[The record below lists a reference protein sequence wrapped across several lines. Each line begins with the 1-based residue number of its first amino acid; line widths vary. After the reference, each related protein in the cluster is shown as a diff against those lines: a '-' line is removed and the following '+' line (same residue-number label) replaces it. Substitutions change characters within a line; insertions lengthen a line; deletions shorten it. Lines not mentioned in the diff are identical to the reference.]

1 MKKTT
6 THDVGHPGP
15 RHGLGQAQ
23 KCDRV
28 KYTEYYP
35 LILSIRYRLTPRQ
48 GQIIKTE

>member
-15 RHGLGQAQ
+15 GHGLGQVQ
-23 KCDRV
+23 KSGGV

-35 LILSIRYRLTPRQ
+35 LILSIRYRLTLRR
-48 GQIIKTE
+48 G